1 MQPKAV
7 ASDTAMMGFEIQALG
22 NGSAGTSKNSNAQN
36 NIADKKSTDN
46 GSSKK
51 TAAGGST
58 RYGNDRK
65 YGKGKFTKS
74 KIPFVS
80 MAEIVTEKSQRLLT
94 FRMRLVKL

>member
-1 MQPKAV
+1 MEPENNMQPKAV
-7 ASDTAMMGFEIQALG
+7 ASDTAMMGFDIQASG

-36 NIADKKSTDN
+36 NIAAKKSTDN

-58 RYGNDRK
+58 RFHLMRN
-65 YGKGKFTKS
+65 
-74 KIPFVS
+74 VS